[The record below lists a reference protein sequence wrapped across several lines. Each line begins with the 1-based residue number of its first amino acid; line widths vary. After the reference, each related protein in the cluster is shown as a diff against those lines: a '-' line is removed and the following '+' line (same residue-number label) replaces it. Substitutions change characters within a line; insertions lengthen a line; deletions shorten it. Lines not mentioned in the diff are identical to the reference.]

1 MRAAT
6 IHWFPGDARPRRS
19 LSRTPPCHIAEIDDQ
34 NVISP
39 HLQDTVR
46 HAWRIG
52 HGQNLVLAPDTLRQR
67 LEDGCTRALRNRRAD
82 RAVTTATLS
91 LEHEVELIGSVCA
104 FEPPPVVLPRSAIE
118 GDFRRG
124 IATVGE

>member
-34 NVISP
+34 NVVSP

-52 HGQNLVLAPDTLRQR
+52 HGKNLVLAPDTLRQR
-67 LEDGCTRALRNRRAD
+67 LEDGGTRALWNRRAD
-82 RAVTTATLS
+82 CAVTAATLG
-91 LEHEVELIGSVCA
+91 LEHEVELIGSA
-104 FEPPPVVLPRSAIE
+104 RALEPPPMVLARSAIV
-118 GDFRRG
+118 GDF
-124 IATVGE
+124 